1 MVWTHCKVF
10 KVCLPMITLY
20 NQLVI
25 LKQKPRALDAYRE
38 GRDKWDEINN
48 KDKKWR
54 CEVFRCTHSSFKTN
68 LLIVLVF
75 LMWILKVISGFGIAL
90 SNLGRMNSED
100 LWRYIFDIIKLK
112 FFVIIAIVFSFAL
125 WNSERWK

>member
-1 MVWTHCKVF
+1 MFGHDHAVQPTSNF
-10 KVCLPMITLY
+10 EAMY
-20 NQLVI
+20 
-25 LKQKPRALDAYRE
+25 RALDAYRK

-48 KDKKWR
+48 KDKKWQS
-54 CEVFRCTHSSFKTN
+54 EVFWCTHSSFWTN

-75 LMWILKVISGFGIAL
+75 LMWILMVISGFGIAP
-90 SNLGRMNSED
+90 SNFARMNSED

-112 FFVIIAIVFSFAL
+112 FFVIITIVFFFAL